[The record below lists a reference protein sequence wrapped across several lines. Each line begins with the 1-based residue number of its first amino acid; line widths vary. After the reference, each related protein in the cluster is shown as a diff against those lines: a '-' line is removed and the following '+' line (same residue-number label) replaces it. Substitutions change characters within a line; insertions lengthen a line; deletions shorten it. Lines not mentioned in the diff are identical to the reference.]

1 PVVRRRGLRGT
12 LRGPLRGGPAPRT
25 DRRDHRTGPGGG
37 RPRPLSGASA
47 RRLPGPL
54 PAGRGSLTLSTT
66 RQNGADG
73 GPQRPEPPAH
83 PPQRAERGRRARRA
97 DRRTLALADRRR
109 AEGAGAA
116 RPELRGE
123 AAGGAPRGDRPPAAP
138 ARDLSV

>member
-1 PVVRRRGLRGT
+1 SSAAERRVRA
-12 LRGPLRGGPAPRT
+12 AP
-25 DRRDHRTGPGGG
+25 
-37 RPRPLSGASA
+37 PR
-47 RRLPGPL
+47 PL

-66 RQNGADG
+66 PQNGADG

-97 DRRTLALADRRR
+97 DLRTLALADRRR

-123 AAGGAPRGDRPPAAP
+123 AAGGAPRGDGPPAAP
-138 ARDLSV
+138 ARDLSVRRPHHAHRRDRKSTRLNSSHVSISY